1 MSFRSNETQ
10 NIHKTIKNALK
21 HLHVRTSPGQ
31 SDLIVDT
38 VNAHDSALGHMG
50 YPN

>member
-1 MSFRSNETQ
+1 MLW
-10 NIHKTIKNALK
+10 NIYMYVLVLVN
-21 HLHVRTSPGQ
+21 
-31 SDLIVDT
+31 LIVDT